1 MALLYVGFQGV
12 GAWLGSHSGCC
23 TDPYSIFQGSGHRA
37 LGGVAGSVRLI
48 GDHCAS
54 HYFSE
59 STATPGPPLL
69 VPTLGACL
77 LIWLTPT
84 TRYLRG
90 MLSWK
95 GLVGL
100 GLISYSLYLWHQP
113 VLVFGRIIISEPLG
127 FEWRIALLLS
137 TFPLAILSW
146 YYIEKPFR
154 HVGQISTRRLI
165 LLVFTMMMITTG
177 SAVALHYF
185 GSMGQ
190 KTSAGVV
197 GDIGHDRYYEVM
209 EERFDRCEAEYLQY
223 RIELWENVPRCHQS
237 RRVELP
243 SVAFYGDSHAEQL
256 FLGAEALL
264 DQASIYLIRGGIPFL
279 GNDRFKGPLRYLE
292 EQKDINVVV
301 FSAYWLEKIQIL
313 GGEQFSAQ
321 LFSTVKWMVGQGFK
335 VVLMMD
341 APDFGFD
348 PALCVYENK
357 LKNARCEITR
367 EQHEG
372 DQAVYLEFFTAIAEH
387 PNVEVVDVSEA
398 ICGQATCSMLSEGR
412 LLYRDND
419 HLKSPRLPACGR
431 AVGPE
436 VKVSVTITLPVT
448 PFF

>member
-23 TDPYSIFQGSGHRA
+23 TDPYSIFQGSGQGLWAELLA
-37 LGGVAGSVRLI
+37 LSGLLAIIVPVI
-48 GDHCAS
+48 I
-54 HYFSE
+54 FSE

-313 GGEQFSAQ
+313 GGEQFSVQ

-367 EQHEG
+367 KQHEG

-398 ICGQATCSMLSEGR
+398 ICESSH
-412 LLYRDND
+412 LLYVERGTSS
-419 HLKSPRLPACGR
+419 L
-431 AVGPE
+431 
-436 VKVSVTITLPVT
+436 
-448 PFF
+448 